1 MRSIGGRPLR
11 ATADHPGGMGPAG
24 DGAFGALPA
33 PRLAEAYGSKE
44 TS

>member
-11 ATADHPGGMGPAG
+11 ATADHPGGGGTAG
-24 DGAFGALPA
+24 DGASGEPPA
-33 PRLAEAYGSKE
+33 PRFAGTGGS